1 MDTVVK
7 QVGLASLVCVVGSVD
22 ALTAP
27 EIADCLESQL
37 DSGRTRLVL
46 DLGQTDFLSS
56 AGLRVILT
64 ILRKSRERGGDLR
77 LAAAQPGVEHVLRL
91 SGVTEILETFSTV
104 DEAAASFGQDRLDV
118 GGVQS
123 KER

>member
-1 MDTVVK
+1 MDIVVK

-64 ILRKSRERGGDLR
+64 ILRKSREKGGDLR
-77 LAAAQPGVEHVLRL
+77 LAAAQPGVERVLGL
-91 SGVTEILETFSTV
+91 AGVAEILKVFSTGE
-104 DEAAASFGQDRLDV
+104 EAVASFGHDRLGV
-118 GGVQS
+118 GG
-123 KER
+123 